1 VIWVVSK
8 GLVSSEGE
16 LNSRHQVIQEIA
28 QAKVSP
34 WSEYYC
40 RSARWPYTPFGFYQ
54 CVSQKGEY
62 GLMVTAH
69 MNIEVQP
76 ILQQVLSSK
85 RALVVIN
92 SCEIRK
98 GAKDECYRIM
108 ASKNPHSEM
117 FFAKQ
122 EISDSGY
129 LINYMENAGAF
140 GFQTTTSER
149 ELFQQR
155 RLGLVNAIRVVY
167 DKVVPE

>member
-1 VIWVVSK
+1 MIWVVSK

-98 GAKDECYRIM
+98 DAKDECYRIM

-117 FFAKQ
+117 FLLNKKYQ
-122 EISDSGY
+122 ILDIL
-129 LINYMENAGAF
+129 LIIWRMRGHLDFKRQHRKENFSNKDG
-140 GFQTTTSER
+140 
-149 ELFQQR
+149 
-155 RLGLVNAIRVVY
+155 
-167 DKVVPE
+167 

>member
-1 VIWVVSK
+1 MRFPK
-8 GLVSSEGE
+8 GRVW
-16 LNSRHQVIQEIA
+16 A
-28 QAKVSP
+28 
-34 WSEYYC
+34 
-40 RSARWPYTPFGFYQ
+40 
-54 CVSQKGEY
+54 Y
-62 GLMVTAH
+62 GYSH

>member
-1 VIWVVSK
+1 MDLTATKI
-8 GLVSSEGE
+8 
-16 LNSRHQVIQEIA
+16 
-28 QAKVSP
+28 
-34 WSEYYC
+34 SEY
-40 RSARWPYTPFGFYQ
+40 SNHVISIGNEKILPIVAIFGANASGKSNVLEAFRY
-54 CVSQKGEY
+54 
-62 GLMVTAH
+62 MVTAH

-129 LINYMENAGAF
+129 LINYMENAGAI